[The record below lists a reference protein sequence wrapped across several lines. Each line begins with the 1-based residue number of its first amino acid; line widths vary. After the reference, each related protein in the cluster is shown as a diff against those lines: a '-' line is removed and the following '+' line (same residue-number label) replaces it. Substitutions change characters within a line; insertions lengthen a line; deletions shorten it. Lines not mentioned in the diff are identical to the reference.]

1 MKTFF
6 TIYSISVGYQIIFV
20 AILGILFC
28 LIGAVDI
35 ILFIIELFHGR
46 SSVTHYDESHSG
58 LKVENSLWPSSDH
71 GKDVWVGL
79 ILVATELVATGG
91 FDTILDAISTLVG
104 CCANQ
109 RDKHQYSDEPDRI
122 AVLPLR
128 GYRLGIANIRPIE
141 VF

>member
-79 ILVATELVATGG
+79 ILVATELVG
-91 FDTILDAISTLVG
+91 ILASREWTPSSI
-104 CCANQ
+104 
-109 RDKHQYSDEPDRI
+109 
-122 AVLPLR
+122 
-128 GYRLGIANIRPIE
+128 
-141 VF
+141 F